1 VSISLDGRENCLD
14 EAERRGFFP
23 RRGLRPGEEKNG
35 YEGRTSL
42 AGQTMDGT
50 GRLVWFDL
58 MPAFRAR
65 RLMGRYQRKAVYRE
79 FERGKGL
86 DFLQEKKLF
95 FFDLMLQK
103 MKERAKR

>member
-1 VSISLDGRENCLD
+1 MSISLDGRENCLD

-23 RRGLRPGEEKNG
+23 RRGLSPGEEKNG

-58 MPAFRAR
+58 VPAFGAR
-65 RLMGRYQRKAVYRE
+65 RLTGRYQRKAVNRE
-79 FERGKGL
+79 FERGKLIDLLG
-86 DFLQEKKLF
+86 EKKLF

-103 MKERAKR
+103 KEDRAKK